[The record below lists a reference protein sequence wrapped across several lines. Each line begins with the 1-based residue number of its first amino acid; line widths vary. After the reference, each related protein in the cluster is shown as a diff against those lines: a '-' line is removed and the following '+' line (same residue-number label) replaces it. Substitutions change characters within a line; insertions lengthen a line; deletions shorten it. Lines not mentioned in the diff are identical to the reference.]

1 VTAATLAQKSSRP
14 WVVSA
19 KRALASDLWI
29 TSFMALLLV
38 VTLVA
43 ALAPVLVDGN
53 PNQPDY
59 AARLASPLTPG
70 HLAGTDQLGR
80 DVLSRLIYGARV
92 SLLVGFVSAIAAGIV
107 GTIVGLVAGHFGGTV
122 DAVLMRLADV
132 QLSFPFILLAL
143 VINAIIGLGLRNI
156 ILTLIIVG
164 WVEHARIARGE
175 TIVVREREF
184 VHAARLM
191 GCREARIIFRHV
203 LPNILTP
210 LIVVATLQVS
220 RFIVAEASVSFLG
233 FGVQPPT
240 PAWGSMISEGRDYIF
255 TAWWLI
261 TFPGVALVLLALSV
275 NMIGDWL
282 RDVLDPKR
290 IVR

>member
-1 VTAATLAQKSSRP
+1 MTAATLAQKPHRP
-14 WVVSA
+14 WFAGA
-19 KRALASDLWI
+19 KQALASDLWA
-29 TSFMALLLV
+29 TSFLVMLLV
-38 VTLVA
+38 IGLVA
-43 ALAPVLVDGN
+43 LMAPILVDGD

-59 AARLASPLTPG
+59 AARLAPPLTSG
-70 HLAGTDQLGR
+70 HPAGTDQLGR

-92 SLLVGFVSAIAAGIV
+92 SLLVGFVSAIAAG
-107 GTIVGLVAGHFGGTV
+107 VAGTTIGLIAGNFGGSV

-175 TIVVREREF
+175 TMAVREREF
-184 VHAARLM
+184 VHAARLT
-191 GCREARIIFRHV
+191 GCREARIIFRHL

-210 LIVVATLQVS
+210 LIVVGTLQVS
-220 RFIVAEASVSFLG
+220 RFVVAEASVSFLG

-255 TAWWLI
+255 SAWWLI
-261 TFPGVALVLLALSV
+261 TFPGVALVVLALSV
-275 NMIGDWL
+275 NMLGDWL
-282 RDVLDPKR
+282 RDVLDPNR
-290 IVR
+290 IDR